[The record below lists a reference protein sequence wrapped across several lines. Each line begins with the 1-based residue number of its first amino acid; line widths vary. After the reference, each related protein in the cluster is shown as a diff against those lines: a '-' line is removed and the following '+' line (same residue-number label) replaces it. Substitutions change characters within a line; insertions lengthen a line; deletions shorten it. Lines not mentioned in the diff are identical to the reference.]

1 MKEIETTRLLLRRWR
16 GGDLS
21 AYARICADPEVMKY
35 LPEASSGK
43 ECGADYWIRAALG
56 GAGFGLSAVE
66 ERCSGEFIGYIGL
79 ICHEDWPEGEHKTEG
94 GWKLSRVRWGQGLA
108 TEGGCER
115 SLRVRGIRSAADYQH
130 YAPKN
135 AASRRVMEKAGLG

>member
-1 MKEIETTRLLLRRWR
+1 VEQIN
-16 GGDLS
+16 
-21 AYARICADPEVMKY
+21 
-35 LPEASSGK
+35 
-43 ECGADYWIRAALG
+43 WIRAALG

-115 SLRVRGIRSAADYQH
+115 SLGVRGIRSAADYQH
-130 YAPKN
+130 YAFKN